1 MIKATIVGRVT
12 TGIVVFSLKATEKM
26 FEASNILFD
35 AYKLKCYNIRYL
47 NYKGEFFMK
56 ACYDKLLKIL
66 IDRKM
71 TKTDLR
77 QQAKISS
84 STLAKIGKQEMVS
97 SDVLVKI
104 CNTLQCDISDI
115 VELVKDENEEF
126 IVQNDPNK
134 LKVVSLFSGAGGM
147 DLGFINSGFEI
158 IWANDFFEDA
168 VNSYRKNI
176 GKHIVHGDITKISS
190 DDIPDG
196 PDVIIGGFPCQ
207 GFSVA
212 NTKRSMED
220 KRNFLYKEML
230 RVISDKRPKFFV
242 AENVK
247 GLLSI
252 EGGKVFE
259 MIKSDFENLKDKD
272 GNVIG
277 YKVDARILNAAEY
290 GVPQARE
297 RVVIIGNRIGVEN
310 PYPVATHYVEGV
322 SESSEGL
329 IPAITTEQA
338 IGFLSDKKLTK
349 KEIRVSKKE
358 LEEHIEKTNLT
369 DIEGF
374 YSILGIDQESEE
386 FVIRNH
392 VASENVAD
400 TFWGR
405 KYEVNQHEIC
415 DYLRYWRDK
424 AGWTTNKVDEHFGYS
439 YTAGHW
445 FRKDNNSGSIPKPED
460 WWELKKIFGFDDKY
474 DEAVTTL
481 VEKEIKFEQSLRITN
496 WDRPSDTIT
505 ATSPEIHVNKK
516 RRLSARECAILQT
529 FPLEYEFTGSL
540 NKMYTQIGNAVPVKL
555 ATKIAAGI
563 LEAIENYNENNEAE

>member
-1 MIKATIVGRVT
+1 
-12 TGIVVFSLKATEKM
+12 
-26 FEASNILFD
+26 
-35 AYKLKCYNIRYL
+35 
-47 NYKGEFFMK
+47 MK

-66 IDRKM
+66 IDKKM

-77 QQAKISS
+77 EQAKISS

-104 CNTLQCDISDI
+104 CNVLQCDISDV
-115 VELVKDENEEF
+115 VELIKDENEEYV
-126 IVQNDPNK
+126 VQNNPDK

-147 DLGFINSGFEI
+147 DLGFINAGFEI

-176 GKHIVHGDITKISS
+176 GKHMIHGDITKISS
-190 DDIPDG
+190 ADIPEG
-196 PDVIIGGFPCQ
+196 ADVIIGGFPCQ

-230 RVISDKRPKFFV
+230 RVISDKKPKFFV

-259 MIKSDFENLKDKD
+259 MIKSDFENLKDND

-297 RVVIIGNRIGVEN
+297 RVVIIGNRLGVEN
-310 PYPVATHYVEGV
+310 PYPTPSHYVEGV
-322 SESSEGL
+322 SASKDGL
-329 IPAITTEQA
+329 LPAITAEQA
-338 IGFLSDKKLTK
+338 IGFLADKKLTQN
-349 KEIRVSKKE
+349 EI
-358 LEEHIEKTNLT
+358 HISNTEIKAHAKRTGLK
-369 DIEGF
+369 DIEGL
-374 YSILGIDQESEE
+374 YRILGVKKNCKEI
-386 FVIRNH
+386 VIKNH
-392 VASENVAD
+392 IASENVAD

-405 KYEVNQHEIC
+405 KFEVNQHDIC
-415 DYLRYWRDK
+415 DYLREWRDK
-424 AGWTTNKVDEHFGYS
+424 AGWTTKRVDEHFGYS

-460 WWELKKIFGFDDKY
+460 WWELKRIFGFDDKY

-481 VEKEIKFEQSLRITN
+481 VEKEIQFEQSLRITN

-505 ATSPEIHVNKK
+505 ATSPEIHVNKM

-529 FPLEYEFTGSL
+529 FPIEYEFTGSL
-540 NKMYTQIGNAVPVKL
+540 NKMYTQIGNAVPVIL
-555 ATKIAAGI
+555 ATKIAEGI
-563 LEAIENYNENNEAE
+563 NNALKDNLED

>member
-1 MIKATIVGRVT
+1 
-12 TGIVVFSLKATEKM
+12 
-26 FEASNILFD
+26 
-35 AYKLKCYNIRYL
+35 
-47 NYKGEFFMK
+47 MK
-56 ACYDKLLKIL
+56 ANYDKLLKLL
-66 IDRKM
+66 IDKKM

-77 QQAKISS
+77 AKAKISS

-104 CNTLQCDISDI
+104 CNALECDISDV
-115 VELVKDENEEF
+115 VELVKDENEEY
-126 IVQNDPNK
+126 IVNNDPNR

-147 DLGFINSGFEI
+147 DLGFINAGFEI
-158 IWANDFFEDA
+158 IWGNDFFIDA

-190 DDIPDG
+190 NDIPDN
-196 PDVIIGGFPCQ
+196 PDVVIGGFPCQ

-230 RVISDKRPKFFV
+230 RIISDKKPKFFM

-247 GLLSI
+247 GLLSM
-252 EGGKVFE
+252 ENGKVFE
-259 MIKSDFENLKDKD
+259 MIKSDFENLKDEEGKI
-272 GNVIG
+272 IG

-297 RVVIIGNRIGVEN
+297 RLVIIGNRLGVEN
-310 PYPVATHYVEGV
+310 PYPPKTHYIDGITEDK
-322 SESSEGL
+322 ERL
-329 IPAITTEQA
+329 LPAFTTEQA
-338 IGFLSDKKLTK
+338 IGFLSQKKLTK
-349 KEIRVSKKE
+349 NEIVIKKNE
-358 LEEHIEKTNLT
+358 LESHIQKTGIK
-369 DIEGF
+369 DIDGF
-374 YSILGIDQESEE
+374 YSMLGVNKNCEE
-386 FVIRNH
+386 VIIKNH
-392 VASENVAD
+392 IASENVAD

-405 KYEVNQHEIC
+405 KYNINQGEIC

-424 AGWTTNKVDEHFGYS
+424 SGWTTKKVDEHFGYS

-445 FRKDNNSGSIPKPED
+445 FRKDNNSGSIPKPDD
-460 WWELKKIFGFDDKY
+460 WWELKKILGFDDKY

-505 ATSPEIHVNKK
+505 ATSPEIHVNKM

-540 NKMYTQIGNAVPVKL
+540 NKVYTQIGNAVPIKL
-555 ATKIAAGI
+555 A
-563 LEAIENYNENNEAE
+563 EAIARGIYKEIKDKC

>member
-1 MIKATIVGRVT
+1 
-12 TGIVVFSLKATEKM
+12 
-26 FEASNILFD
+26 
-35 AYKLKCYNIRYL
+35 
-47 NYKGEFFMK
+47 MK

-77 QQAKISS
+77 EQAKISS

-97 SDVLVKI
+97 SDVLTKI
-104 CNTLQCDISDI
+104 CNVLQCDISDI
-115 VELVKDENEEF
+115 VELVKDENEEY
-126 IVQNDPNK
+126 VVTNNPDK
-134 LKVVSLFSGAGGM
+134 LKVISLFSGAGGM

-176 GKHIVHGDITKISS
+176 GRHIVYGDITKISS
-190 DDIPDG
+190 KDIPDG
-196 PDVIIGGFPCQ
+196 ADVIIGGFPCQ

-212 NTKRSMED
+212 NKKRSMKD
-220 KRNFLYKEML
+220 KRNFLYREML
-230 RVISDKRPKFFV
+230 RIIADKKPKFFV

-247 GLLSI
+247 GILSM

-259 MIKSDFENLKDKD
+259 MIKSDFENLRDNEGK
-272 GNVIG
+272 VIG
-277 YKVDARILNAAEY
+277 YKVDAKILNAAEY

-310 PYPVATHYVEGV
+310 PYPIATHYVKGGAKNPD
-322 SESSEGL
+322 GL

-338 IGFLSDKKLTK
+338 IGFLADKMITK
-349 KEIRVSKKE
+349 KEIYISKRE
-358 LEEHIEKTNLT
+358 LQDHIKRTGLT
-369 DIEGF
+369 DVDGL
-374 YSILGIDQESEE
+374 YSILGVQKDCEE
-386 FVIRNH
+386 IVIKNH

-400 TFWGR
+400 TFWTR
-405 KYEVNQHEIC
+405 KYEVNQSDIC

-424 AGWTTNKVDEHFGYS
+424 SGWTTKKVDEHFGYS

-445 FRKDNNSGSIPKPED
+445 FRKDNKSGSIPKPKD
-460 WWELKKIFGFDDKY
+460 WWELKKIFGFDDRY
-474 DEAVTTL
+474 DEVVTTL
-481 VEKEIKFEQSLRITN
+481 VEKEIQFEQSLRITN

-505 ATSPEIHVNKK
+505 ATSPEIHINKK

-555 ATKIAAGI
+555 ATKIATEI
-563 LEAIENYNENNEAE
+563 NIAIKKKEND